1 MQIALLPMSMIV
13 AAFLV
18 ALVSPYIA
26 RRLGIALLSHAD
38 ALDAYRACYLK
49 RAGHWSKAVSRGRK
63 PVTEDRRD
71 QAPAEAE
78 ASV

>member
-26 RRLGIALLSHAD
+26 RRMGIALLSHAD

-49 RAGHWSKAVSRGRK
+49 RAGQWGKAVSRGRK
-63 PVTEDRRD
+63 PITEERRE
-71 QAPAEAE
+71 QTPAEAE
-78 ASV
+78 AQC